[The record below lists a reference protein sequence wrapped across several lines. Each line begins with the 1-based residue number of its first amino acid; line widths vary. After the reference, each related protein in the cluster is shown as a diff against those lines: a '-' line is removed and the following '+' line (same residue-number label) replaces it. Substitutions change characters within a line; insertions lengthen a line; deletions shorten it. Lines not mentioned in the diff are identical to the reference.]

1 MKNTFERTGLILA
14 IIAIV
19 TFWVPPLG
27 LFLGIAAMVVTLQ
40 KFEEKRKFSRLALS
54 LSIVAIVMFVALW
67 STIWVL
73 SQ

>member
-1 MKNTFERTGLILA
+1 MKIAVERTGLILA
-14 IIAIV
+14 IIALV

-40 KFEEKRKFSRLALS
+40 KFEEKRRFSRLALS

>member
-1 MKNTFERTGLILA
+1 MKITVERTGLILA

-19 TFWVPPLG
+19 TSWVPPLG

>member
-1 MKNTFERTGLILA
+1 MKITVERTGLILA

-40 KFEEKRKFSRLALS
+40 KFEEKRRFSRLALS

>member
-1 MKNTFERTGLILA
+1 MKIAVERTGLILA

-40 KFEEKRKFSRLALS
+40 KFEEKRRFSRLALS

>member
-1 MKNTFERTGLILA
+1 MKITVERTGLILA

>member
-1 MKNTFERTGLILA
+1 MKITVERTGLILA

-54 LSIVAIVMFVALW
+54 LSIVAIVMFVTLW
-67 STIWVL
+67 STIWML

>member
-40 KFEEKRKFSRLALS
+40 KFEEKRRFSRLALS